1 MGCLV
6 NNFIEAFF
14 IYRLEDVERPHSK
27 YLIVYHCELYSSEQ
41 QLKVAVLKVFDDNL
55 NDTDAFYKFDIYT
68 QYTQIANTIIDMEL
82 VRVDIALEEYMGVT
96 IAITSFIEFSSSNLF
111 SVYDLTVDSVIG
123 EASFE
128 LVEQISAEIVEAD
141 TFKVTQLMKI
151 P

>member
-1 MGCLV
+1 
-6 NNFIEAFF
+6 
-14 IYRLEDVERPHSK
+14 
-27 YLIVYHCELYSSEQ
+27 
-41 QLKVAVLKVFDDNL
+41 
-55 NDTDAFYKFDIYT
+55 
-68 QYTQIANTIIDMEL
+68 MEL